1 MSLIISDI
9 TPKCIVMVL
18 FKRDDGERFLLGDG
32 DYEFNSSQVQFEPD
46 EIVNDVVE
54 LQGTDGQMIT
64 GQARRSA
71 SQTFKGYIGDQTTKP
86 ADLEEMRAKF
96 VNFFLTDHKYEVVY
110 ITNLEYY
117 PIPPLPANIPMCLRR
132 SGGYL
137 TASPT
142 SQFLRFS
149 GLEYEVSLAFE
160 DVNYYY
166 YMEDSS
172 TGDMDYITNVVKNT
186 GAVIDYDFVFNT
198 NPSNRPY
205 YPTIIV
211 KPQNSSLSVYSY
223 NMLDHIYI
231 EWTDKDG
238 KTHSMRV
245 NQAYSGTSGTNILE
259 EQYVIDCLN
268 KTVMMTNRNG
278 DTYNYTGYTA
288 GDFPIL
294 DLPRTSNT
302 TLHFNI
308 YKANYQAID
317 CQIIVKGNPIWQ

>member
-32 DYEFNSSQVQFEPD
+32 DYEFNSSQAQFEPD

-117 PIPPLPANIPMCLRR
+117 PTPPSADSIPMCLRR

-137 TASPT
+137 TMSPT

-172 TGDMDYITNVVKNT
+172 TGDMDYITKVTKST
-186 GAVIDYDFVFNT
+186 GAVTNYDFTLNT

-205 YPTIIV
+205 YPIIV
-211 KPQNSSLSVYSY
+211 VAPKNSSLNPYSY
-223 NMLDHIYI
+223 NRLDHILI
-231 EWTDKDG
+231 NWTDKDG
-238 KTHSMRV
+238 VSRSMRV
-245 NQAYSGTSGTNILE
+245 NQAYSGDALE
-259 EQYVIDCLN
+259 KEYVIDCLN

-278 DTYNYTGYTA
+278 QTFNYTGYTV

-294 DLPRTSNT
+294 DLPRSSTT
-302 TLHFNI
+302 TLSFDI
-308 YKANYQAID
+308 YRANYQALD
-317 CQIIVKGNPIWQ
+317 CEITVKGNPIWQ